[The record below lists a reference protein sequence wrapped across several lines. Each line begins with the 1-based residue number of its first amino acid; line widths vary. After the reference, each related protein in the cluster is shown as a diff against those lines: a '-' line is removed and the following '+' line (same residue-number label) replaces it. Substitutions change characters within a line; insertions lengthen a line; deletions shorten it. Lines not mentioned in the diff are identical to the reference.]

1 MISHD
6 IHMTI
11 MSEVP
16 GVQRWVP
23 VTAGSEAKPGTA
35 DRWPVTEG
43 DNMLSSH
50 MRWYEAIKDH
60 IYI

>member
-16 GVQRWVP
+16 GVQCWVP

-50 MRWYEAIKDH
+50 M
-60 IYI
+60 